1 MADLSVADQ
10 CDIILKAEEV
20 WSDSQN
26 QTDMYTAD
34 AETIKALAER
44 QAGRTR
50 IITELENPE
59 LEGNNV
65 KIVWLDNCGEE
76 LDDTCQDVCDIT
88 ADEVAMTSKN
98 FTLNNCKSA
107 SFKIDENDVLRNRY
121 TMDEIVARKLLAK
134 MKALDEHINAQSLL
148 FLSANA
154 GYNIN
159 PETYTFAGSSLQI
172 PTADYNTDL
181 YVKMAIDAK
190 MNKLSDPFVV
200 DNGALYRYYLKA
212 QLEQGNAEGKG
223 AERKIMLFPTYFDL
237 LGFPK
242 AGITDDTFLISSSA
256 YAFASRNYNGDAPVE
271 VNPKEGRQIR
281 WSMPSNTVPGLRY
294 DIYHEYVCSGKRF
307 EHTYYIEAN
316 FGFAL
321 NPVGCDI
328 EITPAEGE
336 DPAVYD
342 QVSGILSYTKVA

>member
-10 CDIILKAEEV
+10 CDIVLKAEQV
-20 WSDSQN
+20 WNDSQN
-26 QTDMYTAD
+26 QTEMYTAD

-44 QAGRTR
+44 QQGRTQ

-76 LDDTCQDVCDIT
+76 LDDNCQDVCALD
-88 ADEVAMTSKN
+88 AAEVAMASKN

-121 TMDEIVARKLLAK
+121 TLDEIVARKLLAK
-134 MKALDEHINAQSLL
+134 MKALDEWINAKSLL
-148 FLSANA
+148 FLSASA
-154 GYNIN
+154 GYNKN
-159 PETYTFAGSSLQI
+159 PEAFTFNATTLEVPEANYT
-172 PTADYNTDL
+172 TEM

-190 MNKLSDPFVV
+190 INKITDPFVV
-200 DNGALYRYYLKA
+200 DSGALYRYFLNA
-212 QLEQGNAEGKG
+212 QIDKDNAEGSGNNK
-223 AERKIMLFPTYFDL
+223 RTMLFPTSFDL
-237 LGFPK
+237 VGFPS
-242 AGITDDTFLISSSA
+242 APITDSTFLVSSSA
-256 YAFASRNYNGDAPVE
+256 YAFASRNYNGNTPVE

-307 EHTYYIEAN
+307 THTYYIEAN

-321 NPVGCDI
+321 NPVGCDVLVS
-328 EITPAEGE
+328 TGP
-336 DPAVYD
+336 DVFD
-342 QVSGILSYTKVA
+342 QVSGILSYTKVANP